1 MFRRRETS
9 RFYRDGEI
17 ILPQGDSKPLMGL
30 IESGRVEVFEKS
42 PDGEEVVHRVLQ
54 ANDSFGVDSL
64 FGNRPRRTGVRAA
77 GKARVAI
84 MDRRDFIRRTQEDPR
99 LTMNVLRSVCRRI
112 RELDGAER

>member
-1 MFRRRETS
+1 MFRRHETS
-9 RFYRDGEI
+9 RLYRDGEI
-17 ILPQGDSKPLMGL
+17 ILPQGDRKPLMGL

-42 PDGEEVVHRVLQ
+42 PEGEEIVHRVLH

-99 LTMNVLRSVCRRI
+99 LTMNVLRSACRRI